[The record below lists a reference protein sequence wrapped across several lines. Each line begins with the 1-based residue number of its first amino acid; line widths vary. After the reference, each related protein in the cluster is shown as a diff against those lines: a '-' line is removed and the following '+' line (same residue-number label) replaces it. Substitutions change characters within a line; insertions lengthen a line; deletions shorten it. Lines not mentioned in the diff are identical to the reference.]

1 MAKDYVRIKAL
12 QALEATGN
20 NRREASMLM
29 RVWAETDEKLKTA
42 LVGPFLNNLCALAV
56 QRAMPRISSRRTPA
70 SKRTRPK
77 DNASI
82 LLETISKGG
91 TQTMSSTRNTAPPPR
106 AGSAR
111 HKQAVT
117 LLAAAFKSSGKF

>member
-1 MAKDYVRIKAL
+1 MAKDYARTKAL
-12 QALEATGN
+12 EALEATGN

-56 QRAMPRISSRRTPA
+56 QRAIPIISSRRNPA
-70 SKRTRPK
+70 SKRSRPK
-77 DNASI
+77 DNASS
-82 LLETISKGG
+82 LLQAISKGDA
-91 TQTMSSTRNTAPPPR
+91 QTMSSTRNTAPPPR

-111 HKQAVT
+111 HKQAVS
-117 LLAAAFKSSGKF
+117 LLAAAFKTSRKF